1 MKMKFVLCFFLFL
14 IISNTTK
21 ANIYWLY
28 EFYNISSNFNIFSL
42 NDSEYQQ
49 CLKEKLSEKDYKKAI
64 EYKSSISQKME
75 GAADQCVEKLLVS
88 ESNTKLQLCLK
99 NELSNQ
105 SYNNLITKQFSKN
118 PGKND
123 FKTFY
128 KCLSEL
134 KTNTVV
140 ASNEQYNESNSCPE
154 GYKLVNNS
162 CQSDGSTSSGSCPE
176 GYKLVN
182 NSCQSDGSKKK
193 SSEKKDENIL
203 SDEEAYGS
211 KKSYAK
217 QWLGT
222 MDEIGSLIMKSEI
235 NNKQKYFDIVSNA
248 IVIFKRMEN
257 STPNEQKSAGKKL
270 IEIKNLLE
278 KKFKANKNVEQYKDV
293 VMKISG
299 IMTGGRPPAD
309 IFLANKIYDCKSYT
323 EPFFTHHVTDLSNIK
338 KILPWGSVRTGGGA
352 VDSLKM
358 HTYLD
363 IKREES
369 EVSVHVP
376 TDSYL
381 IAYDAYRLYEFRDT
395 IHYMLY
401 FQASCDV
408 AYRFDH
414 LDIIESSL
422 QKKMGELV
430 IQEIQNKSKIM
441 PIKPPIFIKGGTLV
455 AKTKGVPKSGWWDF
469 GLYNKNNNN
478 QLPKRLTDYKGTNE
492 ERTFRSAD
500 CPYDY
505 FVKDLKKAYYKKIKK
520 QRCGP
525 KEIKKNN

>member
-1 MKMKFVLCFFLFL
+1 MKKILIYL
-14 IISNTTK
+14 IILLLYSSISK
-21 ANIYWLY
+21 AEIYWLY
-28 EFYNISSNFNIFSL
+28 EFYNIESKFNIFSL
-42 NDSEYQQ
+42 NDNEYQK
-49 CLKEKLSEKDYKKAI
+49 CLKDNLGEKDYKKAI
-64 EYKSSISQKME
+64 KYTSSITQKME
-75 GAADQCVEKLLVS
+75 DTADQCVQKLLIS
-88 ESNTKLQLCLK
+88 QSNAELQLCLQ
-99 NELSNQ
+99 NELSNK
-105 SYNNLITKQFSKN
+105 SYNSLITKQFSKN

-123 FKTFY
+123 FKAFY

-140 ASNEQYNESNSCPE
+140 ASNDQYNESNSCPE

-162 CQSDGSTSSGSCPE
+162 CQSDGSGGSGSCPE

-193 SSEKKDENIL
+193 SSEKKEGNIL
-203 SDEEAYGS
+203 DDEEAYGS
-211 KKSYAK
+211 KQSYAK
-217 QWLGT
+217 QWITT
-222 MDEIGSLIMKSEI
+222 MNELVSFLQKSPI
-235 NNKQKYFDIVSNA
+235 SNKQKTIDIVTNA
-248 IVIFKRMEN
+248 ISIFKRMEN
-257 STPNEQKSAGKKL
+257 ANSDQKKSAGQQL
-270 IEIKNLLE
+270 IDVKNLLE
-278 KKFKANKNVEQYKDV
+278 KNFKENKNIEKYKDV
-293 VMKISG
+293 LMKVSG
-299 IMTGGRPPAD
+299 IMTDGRPPAD

-323 EPFFTHHVTDLSNIK
+323 EPFFTHHVTDLSKIK

-352 VDSLKM
+352 VNSLKM
-358 HTYLD
+358 HTYMD
-363 IKREES
+363 IKKEGS
-369 EVSVHVP
+369 EVLVHVP

-414 LDIIESSL
+414 LDIIESLL
-422 QKKMGELV
+422 QKKMGELI
-430 IQEIQNKSKIM
+430 IQDIQNKSKIM
-441 PIKPPIFIKGGTLV
+441 PINPPIFVKGGTLV

-478 QLPKRLTDYKGTNE
+478 QLPKRLSAYKGKDE

-505 FVKDLKKAYYKKIKK
+505 FIKDLKKAYYKKIKK
-520 QRCGP
+520 KRCGP
-525 KEIKKNN
+525 KELKN